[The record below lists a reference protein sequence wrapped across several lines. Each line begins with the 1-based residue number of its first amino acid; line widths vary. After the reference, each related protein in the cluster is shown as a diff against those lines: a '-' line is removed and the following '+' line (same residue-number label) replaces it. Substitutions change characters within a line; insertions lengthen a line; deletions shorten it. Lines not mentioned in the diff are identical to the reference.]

1 MHQDQLLSIS
11 SPARHAKAS
20 THAQGYAQGYALA
33 HAYPYVQGYALALA
47 RALIKAEHFWQVRTI
62 TTS

>member
-1 MHQDQLLSIS
+1 MHQDQLISIS

-20 THAQGYAQGYALA
+20 THAQGQGHALA
-33 HAYPYVQGYALALA
+33 NAYPYIQGYALALA

>member
-20 THAQGYAQGYALA
+20 THAQGYALA

-47 RALIKAEHFWQVRTI
+47 LARALIKAEHLWQVRTI

>member
-20 THAQGYAQGYALA
+20 THAQG
-33 HAYPYVQGYALALA
+33 HAQGYALALA
-47 RALIKAEHFWQVRTI
+47 RALIKAEHLWQVRTI
-62 TTS
+62 TTT

>member
-1 MHQDQLLSIS
+1 MHQDQPLSIS

-20 THAQGYAQGYALA
+20 THAQGHALA

>member
-20 THAQGYAQGYALA
+20 THAQGHALA
-33 HAYPYVQGYALALA
+33 HAYPYVQGYAIALALA
-47 RALIKAEHFWQVRTI
+47 RALIKAEHLWQVRTI